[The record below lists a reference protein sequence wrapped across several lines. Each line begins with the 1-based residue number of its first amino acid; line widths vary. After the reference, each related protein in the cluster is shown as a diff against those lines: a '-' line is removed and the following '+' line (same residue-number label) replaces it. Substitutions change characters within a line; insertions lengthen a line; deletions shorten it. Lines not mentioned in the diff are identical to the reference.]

1 MFTQQDVPNLH
12 QGMKYSPAS
21 PEIAL
26 GNMQQ
31 PADANV
37 FRSQTTARGAHEL
50 KQMFAGSDIGSIFG
64 GSVHAEALK
73 ECWRRKTCP

>member
-1 MFTQQDVPNLH
+1 MQPDVPNLH
-12 QGMKYSPAS
+12 QGIKYSPPS

-31 PADANV
+31 RADANV
-37 FRSQTTARGAHEL
+37 FRSQTTARRAHAL

-64 GSVHAEALK
+64 ECVHAEALR
-73 ECWRRKTCP
+73 ECRWRKTCP